1 MPKPPRPQPVALR
14 IELLEVVPLVWRR
27 VLVSSHWTL
36 ASLHHYLQWVM
47 GWTESHVHEFQ
58 VGDTVVA
65 PAWWNRELGLG
76 IEPRPC
82 KDELKVSVAAVAAEV
97 GMAGTLT
104 YVYDMGD
111 HWRHR
116 ITVERVPQ
124 RLLQADVSL
133 PICLAGE
140 NACPPEDVGGVGGY
154 ADFLEAL
161 NDPDDDQHDAMV
173 RWVGGVFDPHGFDLN
188 RINRD
193 WRPGR
198 RARER

>member
-1 MPKPPRPQPVALR
+1 MPKPPRPQPIALR
-14 IELLEVVPLVWRR
+14 IELLEVEPLVWRR
-27 VLVSSHWTL
+27 VLVPSHWTL

-58 VGDTVVA
+58 VGETVVA
-65 PAWWNRELGLG
+65 PDWWNHEMGSG
-76 IEPRPC
+76 MDPRPC
-82 KDELKVSVAAVAAEV
+82 KDELKVSVATVAAEV
-97 GMAGTLT
+97 GVAGTLT

-116 ITVERVPQ
+116 ITVERVPK

-154 ADFLEAL
+154 VEFLEAL
-161 NDPDDDQHDAMV
+161 NDPEDPQHEAMA

-198 RARER
+198 RAKSR